1 VLIHG
6 SVSIDHAF
14 REILRSELTVG
25 AIEIDQ
31 LSELMIGYC
40 EIWLIF
46 SALNIPPFST
56 LSLWNR
62 LSIVIQK
69 IKYHKINKPTGSDPH
84 HSVSI
89 LSSTVSHGENYGT
102 VTHLLPFTLSS
113 FLKTELD

>member
-1 VLIHG
+1 MLIHG
-6 SVSIDHAF
+6 SVGIDHAF
-14 REILRSELTVG
+14 GEILRSKLAIG
-25 AIEIDQ
+25 AIEVHQ
-31 LSELMIGYC
+31 LSEWMVRYL

-69 IKYHKINKPTGSDPH
+69 IKYHKINKSTPSDPH

-89 LSSTVSHGENYGT
+89 LSSTVSQGENYGT
-102 VTHLLPFTLSS
+102 VVHFLLFTLLS
-113 FLKTELD
+113 FL